1 MSYKQYNNII
11 IGDVS
16 KDTLLRGLEIGYNAA
31 KVTLG
36 HNGNNVTIMPYHH
49 SHYEGKNFIQNT
61 KDGVTV
67 INALYSNNQ
76 EEALALDMLK
86 QVCNKTLEEV
96 GDGTTTTAI
105 LAYNLFR
112 YGLEVMN
119 VNNVNGH
126 FIKKQ
131 IHTCVEQVLE
141 KIDLCSRKIDK
152 EKDLYD
158 IGLIS
163 SNNDEEISKLL
174 SSLLWKYKENA
185 NINIKWSVDG
195 KSSVEHSEGML
206 LNKGYYNAKLLSNEY
221 DKEKIMSSCLV
232 LMTDENIHSSASI
245 FPFISYASQK
255 QVPLLII
262 GKSFNGD
269 LLNFVMANNKTGAS
283 DIMLVNCPDFM
294 TYERLCDLQTYI
306 GGTVISKYNNTSF
319 NKVLKDL
326 KNVVHNTDKYSTYL
340 GKCDTVTVTIAKTL
354 FQLNDESKEIRKPF
368 IDERINEIEKTIE
381 MELSQDTNNQKY
393 VVQKLEERKANLNEA
408 IITIYIG
415 GNSDLEIKERVD
427 RVDDCVNSLKCA
439 LKGGYVIGGGMCL
452 ANIYKEMYNK
462 NLNYGEEAVL
472 KAIIEP
478 CKQIIFNSNGN
489 MDYTENVVWELLNK
503 EGNNIVYNT
512 NNNDYIDGYEYG
524 IIDSTLVIKSALS
537 NACSIASTL
546 LLTQGIIVNQFVG
559 ND

>member
-1 MSYKQYNNII
+1 MSYKQHNKITIGNI
-11 IGDVS
+11 S
-16 KDTLLRGLEIGYNAA
+16 KDVLLKGLEVGYNIA

-49 SHYEGKNFIQNT
+49 NHYEGKNYIQNT

-67 INALYSNNQ
+67 INALYSDSP
-76 EEALALDMLK
+76 EEALAFDMLK

-96 GDGTTTTAI
+96 GDGTTTTAV
-105 LAYNLFR
+105 LAYNLFKH
-112 YGLEVMN
+112 GLEVMR
-119 VNNVNGH
+119 NNNINGH
-126 FIKKQ
+126 IIKRQ
-131 IHTCVEQVLE
+131 ITTCVEQVLE
-141 KIDLCSRKIDK
+141 NIDNNSKSIEK

-163 SNNDEEISKLL
+163 SNNDEEVSSLL
-174 SSLLWKYKENA
+174 ASLLWKYKENA
-185 NINIKWSVDG
+185 NINIKWSIDG
-195 KSSVEHSEGML
+195 KTTVEHSEGL
-206 LNKGYYNAKLLSNEY
+206 VLNKGYYNAKLLANEY
-221 DKEKIMSSCLV
+221 DKEKVMTNCLV
-232 LMTDENIHSSASI
+232 LMTDENIHSSGSI

-255 QVPLLII
+255 QLPLLII

-283 DIMLVNCPDFM
+283 DIMLINCPDFM
-294 TYERLCDLQTYI
+294 TYERLCDLQSYI
-306 GGTVISKYNNTSF
+306 GGTVISKYNNNSF

-326 KNVVHNTDKYSTYL
+326 KSVVHNIDKYSLYL
-340 GKCDTVTVTIAKTL
+340 GSCDTVTVTIGKTL
-354 FQLNDESKEIRKPF
+354 FQLGEESKALRQEYILDR
-368 IDERINEIEKTIE
+368 IDGINKTIE

-408 IITIYIG
+408 VITIYIG

-439 LKGGYVIGGGMCL
+439 LKGGYVLGGGMCL
-452 ANIYKEMYNK
+452 GNIYKSMNK
-462 NLNYGEEAVL
+462 TILNYGEEVVL
-472 KAIIEP
+472 KSIIEP
-478 CKQIIFNSNGN
+478 CNQIIFNSNGDQ
-489 MDYTENVVWELLNK
+489 DYTDNIVHELLSK
-503 EGNNIVYNT
+503 DNNTLVYDAL
-512 NNNDYIDGYEYG
+512 NNEFIDGYENG
-524 IIDSTLVIKSALS
+524 IIDATLVIKASLS

>member
-1 MSYKQYNNII
+1 MSYKQHNNII
-11 IGDVS
+11 TGDIS
-16 KDTLLRGLEIGYNAA
+16 KNTILKGLEVGYNIV

-49 SHYEGKNFIQNT
+49 NHYEGKNYIQNT

-67 INALYSNNQ
+67 INALYSDNS
-76 EEALALDMLK
+76 EKALAFDMLK

-105 LAYNLFR
+105 LAYNLYR
-112 YGLEVMN
+112 YGLEVMRA
-119 VNNVNGH
+119 NNINGH
-126 FIKKQ
+126 LIKRQ
-131 IHTCVEQVLE
+131 VMACVDNVLSH
-141 KIDLCSRKIDK
+141 IDKLSRSIDK

-174 SSLLWKYKENA
+174 AALLWKYKENA
-185 NINIKWSVDG
+185 NINIKWSIDG
-195 KSSVEHSEGML
+195 KTMVEHSEGL
-206 LNKGYYNAKLLSNEY
+206 VLNKGYYNAKLLANEY
-221 DKEKIMSSCLV
+221 DKEKIMNNCLV
-232 LMTDENIHSSASI
+232 LITDENIHSSGSI
-245 FPFISYASQK
+245 FPFIQYASQK
-255 QVPLLII
+255 QLPLVLI

-269 LLNFVMANNKTGAS
+269 LLNFVMANNKSGAS

-294 TYERLCDLQTYI
+294 TYERLCDLQAYI

-326 KNVVHNTDKYSTYL
+326 KNVVHNVDKYSQYL
-340 GKCDTVTVTIAKTL
+340 GKCDMVTVTIGKTL
-354 FQLNDESKEIRKPF
+354 FQLSEENKEIRQGYINDR
-368 IDERINEIEKTIE
+368 IDSINKTIG
-381 MELSQDTNNQKY
+381 MELTQDTNNQKY

-439 LKGGYVIGGGMCL
+439 LKGGYVLGGGMCL
-452 ANIYKEMYNK
+452 GYIHKLLNNTM
-462 NLNYGEEAVL
+462 LNYGEEIVL
-472 KAIIEP
+472 KSIIEP
-478 CKQIIFNSNGN
+478 CTQIIFNSNG
-489 MDYTENVVWELLNK
+489 DKEYTENIVLELLGQDDMNLVYDTINNK
-503 EGNNIVYNT
+503 F
-512 NNNDYIDGYEYG
+512 IDGYENG
-524 IIDSTLVIKSALS
+524 IIDATLVIKAALS